1 MNSVVERYRRQR
13 VPSPSHCE
21 PKPPPCSTCGQLECL
36 CRPRFFAGQILTA
49 DDLNR
54 LDHYIRGK
62 HRLHNRQLH
71 GWGVVNGLE
80 VTCDACGPGVA
91 VSCGYALSPCGEDI
105 VVCDPVVVDVCAL
118 IQHCKGAERA
128 HICDPPRQPSPA
140 GCDQGEQEWILA
152 IRYSESP
159 TRAVKPLMPSTSAG
173 CGCGGGSAKSGG
185 CGCGSGG
192 GGGGGCGCG
201 GNGGGSASS
210 GSKCGCG
217 TSTASSRPRGA
228 PVQCEPTVIC
238 EGFEFAVYRKPPEQ
252 TPDEDDEQSLNPDSE
267 LAKRFRCCTELLFD
281 RAPQVPGEVT
291 LTQVQAN
298 PGVWADWAC
307 RFKDYLQRY
316 VSTRPGYN
324 CALQAQL
331 AAVSCPSAQGPA
343 TVILQT
349 AELLL
354 TIWLDAVLACLC
366 SALLP
371 PCPSAHPSD
380 LVPLASVRVSGNP
393 CRVLSICNWT
403 VHRKFATTY
412 PALQYWLSVFPFGKE
427 LRQLLDAVCCMR
439 IEYSPPAAE
448 SPIPGATNHMNM
460 RGAAPD
466 RAAPS
471 PAYERARHRLNPA
484 VGHPERLRAAAAM
497 TGEAYRRAGKP
508 LQPRHLFE
516 SVLLPESAKG
526 DDHLSKSQ
534 VRNLPQFLALN
545 SVLLPMVA
553 AATPGGGLGSMAS
566 MLMAG
571 RAGDS
576 AKDAGADV
584 AQLRKELAGLRA
596 DLKAQAEEI
605 ARLRPTADAAATPV
619 RAGAARAAKAAKP
632 AGKPRGK
639 GRKEK

>member
-13 VPSPSHCE
+13 APSPSHCE

-54 LDHYIRGK
+54 LDYYIRGK

-128 HICDPPRQPSPA
+128 QICDPPRPPSPA

-159 TRAVKPLMPSTSAG
+159 TRAVKPLMPSTSTG
-173 CGCGGGSAKSGG
+173 CGCGGGGAK
-185 CGCGSGG
+185 
-192 GGGGGCGCG
+192 GGGCGCG
-201 GNGGGSASS
+201 GNGGASGSA
-210 GSKCGCG
+210 GGQCGCG
-217 TSTASSRPRGA
+217 ASATQSRPRGA
-228 PVQCEPTVIC
+228 PVQCEPTVVC

-252 TPDEDDEQSLNPDSE
+252 THDDGDETSLNPDSE
-267 LAKRFRCCTELLFD
+267 LARRFACCTELLFD
-281 RAPQVPGEVT
+281 RAPQAPGEVT

-331 AAVSCPSAQGPA
+331 ATVSCPSAQGPA
-343 TVILQT
+343 TTILQT

-380 LVPLASVRVSGNP
+380 LVPLASVRVSANP

-403 VHRKFATTY
+403 VHRKFATTF
-412 PALQYWLSVFPFGKE
+412 PALQYWLALWPFGKA
-427 LRQLLDAVCCMR
+427 LRQLLDDVCCMR
-439 IEYSPPAAE
+439 IEYSPPTD
-448 SPIPGATNHMNM
+448 SPIPGAANHMNM

-466 RAAPS
+466 VAAPS
-471 PAYERARHRLNPA
+471 AAYERAGHRLNPT

-497 TGEAYRRAGKP
+497 TGAAYLRAGKP

-526 DDHLSKSQ
+526 GDHLSKSQ

-545 SVLLPMVA
+545 SVLSPMVA
-553 AATPGGGLGSMAS
+553 ATAAGGGLGSIAS

-571 RAGDS
+571 RAGDH
-576 AKDAGADV
+576 AGDGGADV

-596 DLKAQAEEI
+596 DLKAQADVI
-605 ARLRPTADAAATPV
+605 ARLRPMADAPAPP
-619 RAGAARAAKAAKP
+619 ARAAAARGAKTAKP
-632 AGKPRGK
+632 ASKPRGK